1 MDILKM
7 SALELSKNI
16 QSGAISVRE
25 AVDAYISVIEEKDKY
40 INAFITIDKAA
51 LYKRVDEVQAGIGSG
66 KYAGKLVGVP
76 IAIKDNICTKGIRT
90 TCGSKMLENFVPTYN
105 AFAVEKLEE
114 AGLVI
119 IGKTNMDEFAFGCTT
134 EHSAFGATKNPV
146 NTECVPGGSSGGSA
160 AAVAAGMV
168 PLALG
173 SDTGGSVRQ
182 PASHCGVVGFKPSYG
197 SVSRYGLVAFASSM
211 DQIGPMGRNVEDV
224 EALFEIIQEYDDK
237 DSTSVSLKKIRKW
250 NNDLGDNLFNLC
262 GNCKED
268 IDIDVDNET
277 ISNNEIIVGKKI
289 FKEKKSIEA
298 TREIFQGKKI
308 GIPEEYFQEGID
320 EKVKKNVLNVADMLK
335 KSGAIIEYFSL
346 KLWEYVVPTY
356 YIIACG
362 EASSNLERFDGV
374 KYGFRSEDYASLDE
388 MYKKS
393 RTLGFGEEVKRRIM
407 LGAFVLSEGY
417 YDDYYLKAL
426 KVRNLIKKEWDEAL
440 EKYDMILAPVAPTTA
455 PKLKDSMK
463 DFGTDV
469 KQQPLDILKMYM
481 SDVYTVAAN
490 LCGLPA
496 ISVPCRVKDS
506 ACKENGESSNINV
519 DKINNKTENSGHC
532 MPVGVQ
538 FIGKAFDDYK
548 LMNMAAAYEIL
559 REEGE

>member
-1 MDILKM
+1 MDILNM

-16 QSGAISVRE
+16 QSGAISVKE
-25 AVDAYISVIEEKDKY
+25 AVDAYISVIEEKDKD
-40 INAFITIDKAA
+40 INAFITIDKEA

-90 TCGSKMLENFVPTYN
+90 ACGSKMLENFVPTYN
-105 AFAVEKLEE
+105 AFVVEKLEK

-119 IGKTNMDEFAFGCTT
+119 IGKNNMDEFAFGCTT

-224 EALFEIIQEYDDK
+224 TALFDIIQGYDCK
-237 DSTSVSLKKIRKW
+237 DSTCVSLEEIRKC
-250 NNDLGDNLFNLC
+250 NDNVEDNLFNIC
-262 GNCKED
+262 GNSKED
-268 IDIDVDNET
+268 IDIDVDNTTNACE
-277 ISNNEIIVGKKI
+277 KI
-289 FKEKKSIEA
+289 FTDKKSVEA
-298 TREIFQGKKI
+298 ARAIFKGKKI
-308 GIPEEYFQEGID
+308 GIPEEYFKDGID
-320 EKVKKNVLNVADMLK
+320 EEVKNKVFAVADELK
-335 KSGAIIEYFSL
+335 KAGAEVEYFSL

-374 KYGFRSEDYASLDE
+374 KYGIRSENYSNLDE
-388 MYKKS
+388 MYKLS
-393 RTLGFGEEVKRRIM
+393 RTKGFGEEVKRRIM
-407 LGAFVLSEGY
+407 LGTFVLSEGY

-426 KVRNLIKKEWDEAL
+426 KVRNLIKKEFDAAF
-440 EKYDMILAPVAPTTA
+440 EKYDMILSPVAPTIA
-455 PKLKDSMK
+455 PKLRSLEEDLSEEI
-463 DFGTDV
+463 
-469 KQQPLDILKMYM
+469 KQPGFDTLKMYM
-481 SDVYTVAAN
+481 SDVYTVASN
-490 LCGLPA
+490 LCGYPA
-496 ISVPCRVKDS
+496 ISVPCGNERNMAKVS
-506 ACKENGESSNINV
+506 KEM
-519 DKINNKTENSGHC
+519 D

-548 LMNMAAAYEIL
+548 IINMAAAYEIL
-559 REEGE
+559 RGEGE

>member
-1 MDILKM
+1 MDILNM

-16 QSGAISVRE
+16 QAGVISVRE
-25 AVDAYISVIEEKDKY
+25 VVDAYINVIEEKDKE
-40 INAFITIDKAA
+40 INAFITIDKKAV
-51 LYKRVDEVQAGIGSG
+51 YKRVEEVQEGIASG
-66 KYAGKLVGVP
+66 KYKGKLAGVP
-76 IAIKDNICTKGIRT
+76 IAVKDNICTKGIRT
-90 TCGSKMLENFVPTYN
+90 TCASKMLENFVPTYD
-105 AFAVEKLEE
+105 AHVVEKINE

-134 EHSAFGATKNPV
+134 ENSAYGATKNPR

-182 PASHCGVVGFKPSYG
+182 PASYCGVVGFKPSYG

-211 DQIGPMGRNVEDV
+211 DQIGPMGRNVKDV
-224 EALFEIIQEYDDK
+224 EALFEIIQGYDDK
-237 DSTSVSLKKIRKW
+237 DSTSVSLDEMRQ
-250 NNDLGDNLFNLC
+250 
-262 GNCKED
+262 D
-268 IDIDVDNET
+268 IDINEEN
-277 ISNNEIIVGKKI
+277 IDDIC
-289 FKEKKSIEA
+289 
-298 TREIFQGKKI
+298 GKKI
-308 GIPEEYFQEGID
+308 GIPEEYFKEGID
-320 EKVKKNVLNVADMLK
+320 EEVKRNVLNVAEVLK
-335 KSGAIIEYFSL
+335 RAGAIVEYFSL
-346 KLWEYVVPTY
+346 KLSEYVVPTY
-356 YIIACG
+356 YVIACG

-374 KYGFRSEDYASLDE
+374 KYGVRCKDYSSLDE

-407 LGAFVLSEGY
+407 LGTFVLSEGY

-440 EKYDMILAPVAPTTA
+440 EKYDMILTPVAPTTA
-455 PKLKDSMK
+455 PKLKVSIEELDNNGK
-463 DFGTDV
+463 GQANDV
-469 KQQPLDILKMYM
+469 IKMYM
-481 SDVYTVAAN
+481 SDVYTIGAN

-496 ISVPCRVKDS
+496 ISVPC
-506 ACKENGESSNINV
+506 G
-519 DKINNKTENSGHC
+519 GG

-548 LMNMAAAYEIL
+548 LVKLAAAYEIL
-559 REEGE
+559 RGEGE

>member
-1 MDILKM
+1 MDILNM

-16 QSGAISVRE
+16 QSGAISVKE
-25 AVDAYISVIEEKDKY
+25 AVDAYISVIEEKDKD
-40 INAFITIDKAA
+40 INAFITIDKEA

-105 AFAVEKLEE
+105 AFVVEKLEE

-160 AAVAAGMV
+160 AAVAASMV

-211 DQIGPMGRNVEDV
+211 DQIGPIGRNVEDV
-224 EALFEIIQEYDDK
+224 TALFDIIQGYDCK
-237 DSTSVSLKKIRKW
+237 DSTSVSLEEIRKC
-250 NNDLGDNLFNLC
+250 NDNVEDNLFNIC
-262 GNCKED
+262 GNSKED
-268 IDIDVDNET
+268 IDTDVDNITNACE
-277 ISNNEIIVGKKI
+277 KI
-289 FKEKKSIEA
+289 FTDKKSIEA
-298 TREIFQGKKI
+298 ARVILNGKKI
-308 GIPEEYFQEGID
+308 GIPEEYFKDGID
-320 EKVKKNVLNVADMLK
+320 EEVKNKVLAVADELK
-335 KSGAIIEYFSL
+335 KAGAEVEYFSL

-374 KYGFRSEDYASLDE
+374 KYGIRSKNYSNLDE
-388 MYKKS
+388 MYKLS
-393 RTLGFGEEVKRRIM
+393 RTKGFGEEVKRRIM
-407 LGAFVLSEGY
+407 LGTFVLSEGY

-426 KVRNLIKKEWDEAL
+426 KVRNLIKKEFDAAF
-440 EKYDMILAPVAPTTA
+440 EKYDMILSPVAPTTA
-455 PKLKDSMK
+455 PKLRSLEEDLSEEI
-463 DFGTDV
+463 
-469 KQQPLDILKMYM
+469 KQPGFDTLKMYM
-481 SDVYTVAAN
+481 SDVYTVASN
-490 LCGLPA
+490 LCGYPA
-496 ISVPCRVKDS
+496 ISVPCGNERNMAKVS
-506 ACKENGESSNINV
+506 KEM
-519 DKINNKTENSGHC
+519 D

-548 LMNMAAAYEIL
+548 IINMAAAYEIL
-559 REEGE
+559 RGEGE

>member
-1 MDILKM
+1 MDILNM

-16 QSGAISVRE
+16 QSGAISVKE

-40 INAFITIDKAA
+40 INAFITIDKEA
-51 LYKRVDEVQAGIGSG
+51 LYKRVDEVKAGIDSG

-76 IAIKDNICTKGIRT
+76 IAIKDNICTKGTRT

-224 EALFEIIQEYDDK
+224 TALFDIIQGYDCK
-237 DSTSVSLKKIRKW
+237 DSTSVSLEEIRKC
-250 NNDLGDNLFNLC
+250 NDNVEDNLFNIC
-262 GNCKED
+262 GNSKED
-268 IDIDVDNET
+268 IDIDVDNTTNASE
-277 ISNNEIIVGKKI
+277 KI
-289 FKEKKSIEA
+289 FTDKKSIEA
-298 TREIFQGKKI
+298 ARAIFKGKKI
-308 GIPEEYFQEGID
+308 GIPEEYFKDGID
-320 EKVKKNVLNVADMLK
+320 EEVKNKVFAVADELK
-335 KSGAIIEYFSL
+335 KAGAVVEFFSL

-374 KYGFRSEDYASLDE
+374 KYGIRSENYSNLDE
-388 MYKKS
+388 MYKLS
-393 RTLGFGEEVKRRIM
+393 RTKGFGEEVKRRIM
-407 LGAFVLSEGY
+407 LGTFVLSEGY

-426 KVRNLIKKEWDEAL
+426 KVRNLIKKEFDAAF
-440 EKYDMILAPVAPTTA
+440 EKYDMIFSPVAPTTA
-455 PKLKDSMK
+455 PKLRSLEEDLSEEMK
-463 DFGTDV
+463 
-469 KQQPLDILKMYM
+469 QPEFDTLKMYM
-481 SDVYTVAAN
+481 SDVYTVASN
-490 LCGLPA
+490 LCGFPA
-496 ISVPCRVKDS
+496 ISVPCGSERNMAKVS
-506 ACKENGESSNINV
+506 KEM
-519 DKINNKTENSGHC
+519 D

-548 LMNMAAAYEIL
+548 IINMAAAYEIL
-559 REEGE
+559 RGEGE

>member
-1 MDILKM
+1 MDILNM

-16 QSGAISVRE
+16 QSGAISVKE
-25 AVDAYISVIEEKDKY
+25 AVDAYISVIEEKDKD
-40 INAFITIDKAA
+40 INAFITIDKEA

-76 IAIKDNICTKGIRT
+76 IAIKDNVCTKGIRT

-105 AFAVEKLEE
+105 AFVVEKLEE

-224 EALFEIIQEYDDK
+224 TALFDIIQGYDCK
-237 DSTSVSLKKIRKW
+237 DSTSVSLEEIRKC
-250 NNDLGDNLFNLC
+250 NDNVEDNLFNIC
-262 GNCKED
+262 GNSKED
-268 IDIDVDNET
+268 IDIDVDNKTNASE
-277 ISNNEIIVGKKI
+277 KI
-289 FKEKKSIEA
+289 FTDKKSIEA
-298 TREIFQGKKI
+298 ARVILNGKKI
-308 GIPEEYFQEGID
+308 GIPEEYFKDGID
-320 EKVKKNVLNVADMLK
+320 EEVKNKVLAVADELK
-335 KSGAIIEYFSL
+335 KAGAVVEYFSL

-374 KYGFRSEDYASLDE
+374 KYGIRSENYSNLDE
-388 MYKKS
+388 MYKLS
-393 RTLGFGEEVKRRIM
+393 RNQGFGEEVKRRIM
-407 LGAFVLSEGY
+407 LGTFVLSEGY

-426 KVRNLIKKEWDEAL
+426 KVRNLIKKEFDAAF
-440 EKYDMILAPVAPTTA
+440 EKYDMIISPVAPTIA
-455 PKLKDSMK
+455 PKHRSLEEDLSEEI
-463 DFGTDV
+463 
-469 KQQPLDILKMYM
+469 KQPGFDTLKMYM
-481 SDVYTVAAN
+481 SDVYTVASN
-490 LCGLPA
+490 LCGFPA
-496 ISVPCRVKDS
+496 ISVPCGSERNMAKVS
-506 ACKENGESSNINV
+506 KEM
-519 DKINNKTENSGHC
+519 D

-548 LMNMAAAYEIL
+548 IINMAAAYEIL
-559 REEGE
+559 RGEGE

>member
-1 MDILKM
+1 MDILNM

-16 QSGAISVRE
+16 QSGAISVKE
-25 AVDAYISVIEEKDKY
+25 AVDAYISVIEEKDKD
-40 INAFITIDKAA
+40 INAFITIDKEA

-105 AFAVEKLEE
+105 AFVVEKLEE

-197 SVSRYGLVAFASSM
+197 SVSRFGLVAYASSM
-211 DQIGPMGRNVEDV
+211 DQIGPIGRNVEDV
-224 EALFEIIQEYDDK
+224 TALFDIIQGYDCK
-237 DSTSVSLKKIRKW
+237 DSTSVSLEEIRKC
-250 NNDLGDNLFNLC
+250 NDNVEDNLFNIC
-262 GNCKED
+262 GNSKED
-268 IDIDVDNET
+268 IDTDVDNTTNASE
-277 ISNNEIIVGKKI
+277 KI
-289 FKEKKSIEA
+289 FTDKKSIEA
-298 TREIFQGKKI
+298 ARAIFKGKKI
-308 GIPEEYFQEGID
+308 GVPEEYFKDGID
-320 EKVKKNVLNVADMLK
+320 EEVKNKVLAVAEELK
-335 KSGAIIEYFSL
+335 KAGAIIEYFSL

-374 KYGFRSEDYASLDE
+374 KYGIRSENYSNLDE
-388 MYKKS
+388 MYKLS
-393 RTLGFGEEVKRRIM
+393 RNQGFGEEVKRRIM
-407 LGAFVLSEGY
+407 LGTFVLSEGY

-426 KVRNLIKKEWDEAL
+426 KVRNLIKKEFDAAF
-440 EKYDMILAPVAPTTA
+440 EKYDMIISPVAPTTA
-455 PKLKDSMK
+455 PKLRSLEEDLSEEI
-463 DFGTDV
+463 
-469 KQQPLDILKMYM
+469 KQPGFDTLKMYM
-481 SDVYTVAAN
+481 SDVYTVASN
-490 LCGLPA
+490 LCGFPA
-496 ISVPCRVKDS
+496 ISVPCGTERNMAKVS
-506 ACKENGESSNINV
+506 KEMN
-519 DKINNKTENSGHC
+519 

-548 LMNMAAAYEIL
+548 IINMAAAYEIL
-559 REEGE
+559 RGEGE

>member
-1 MDILKM
+1 MDILNM

-16 QSGAISVRE
+16 QSGAISVKE

-40 INAFITIDKAA
+40 INAFITIDKEA
-51 LYKRVDEVQAGIGSG
+51 LYKRVDEVKAGIDSG

-76 IAIKDNICTKGIRT
+76 IAIKDNICTKGTRT

-224 EALFEIIQEYDDK
+224 TALFDIIQGYDCK
-237 DSTSVSLKKIRKW
+237 DSTSVSLEEIRKC
-250 NNDLGDNLFNLC
+250 NDNVEDNLFNIC
-262 GNCKED
+262 GNSKED
-268 IDIDVDNET
+268 IDIDVDNTTNASE
-277 ISNNEIIVGKKI
+277 KI
-289 FKEKKSIEA
+289 FTDKKSIEA
-298 TREIFQGKKI
+298 ARAIFKGKKI
-308 GIPEEYFQEGID
+308 GIPEEYFKDGID
-320 EKVKKNVLNVADMLK
+320 EEVKNKVFAVADELK
-335 KSGAIIEYFSL
+335 KAGAVVEYFSL

-374 KYGFRSEDYASLDE
+374 KYGIRSENYSNLDE
-388 MYKKS
+388 MYKLS
-393 RTLGFGEEVKRRIM
+393 RTKGFGEEVKRRIM
-407 LGAFVLSEGY
+407 LGTFVLSEGY

-426 KVRNLIKKEWDEAL
+426 KVRNLIKKEFDAAF
-440 EKYDMILAPVAPTTA
+440 EKYDMIFSPVAPTTA
-455 PKLKDSMK
+455 PKLRSLEEDLSEEMK
-463 DFGTDV
+463 
-469 KQQPLDILKMYM
+469 QPEFDTLKMYM
-481 SDVYTVAAN
+481 SDVYTVASN
-490 LCGLPA
+490 LCGFPA
-496 ISVPCRVKDS
+496 ISVPCGSERNMAKVS
-506 ACKENGESSNINV
+506 KEM
-519 DKINNKTENSGHC
+519 D

-548 LMNMAAAYEIL
+548 IINMAAAYEIL
-559 REEGE
+559 RGEGE

>member
-1 MDILKM
+1 MDILNM

-16 QSGAISVRE
+16 QSGAISVKE
-25 AVDAYISVIEEKDKY
+25 AVDAYISVIEEKDKD
-40 INAFITIDKAA
+40 INAFITIDKEA

-76 IAIKDNICTKGIRT
+76 IAIKDNVCTKGIRT

-105 AFAVEKLEE
+105 AFVVEKLEE

-224 EALFEIIQEYDDK
+224 TALFDIIQGYDCK
-237 DSTSVSLKKIRKW
+237 DSTCVSLEEIRKC
-250 NNDLGDNLFNLC
+250 NDNVEDNLFNIC
-262 GNCKED
+262 GNSKED
-268 IDIDVDNET
+268 IDIDVDNTTNACE
-277 ISNNEIIVGKKI
+277 KI
-289 FKEKKSIEA
+289 FTDKKSVEA
-298 TREIFQGKKI
+298 ARAIFKGKKI
-308 GIPEEYFQEGID
+308 GVPEEYFKDGID
-320 EKVKKNVLNVADMLK
+320 EEVRNKVFAVADELK
-335 KSGAIIEYFSL
+335 KAGAVVEYFSL

-374 KYGFRSEDYASLDE
+374 KYGIRSENYSNLDE
-388 MYKKS
+388 MYKLS
-393 RTLGFGEEVKRRIM
+393 RTKGFGEEVKRRIM
-407 LGAFVLSEGY
+407 LGTFVLSEGY

-426 KVRNLIKKEWDEAL
+426 KVRNLIKKEFDAAF
-440 EKYDMILAPVAPTTA
+440 EKYDMILSPVAPTIA
-455 PKLKDSMK
+455 PKLRSLEEDLSEEI
-463 DFGTDV
+463 
-469 KQQPLDILKMYM
+469 KQPGFDTLKMYM
-481 SDVYTVAAN
+481 SDVYTVASN
-490 LCGLPA
+490 LCGYPA
-496 ISVPCRVKDS
+496 ISVPCGNERNMAKVS
-506 ACKENGESSNINV
+506 KEM
-519 DKINNKTENSGHC
+519 D

-548 LMNMAAAYEIL
+548 IINMAAAYEIL
-559 REEGE
+559 RGEGE

>member
-1 MDILKM
+1 MDILNM

-16 QSGAISVRE
+16 QSGAISVKE
-25 AVDAYISVIEEKDKY
+25 AVDAYISVIEKKEKD
-40 INAFITIDKAA
+40 INAFITIDKEA
-51 LYKRVDEVQAGIGSG
+51 LYKRVDEVQAGIDSG

-105 AFAVEKLEE
+105 AFVVEKLEE

-182 PASHCGVVGFKPSYG
+182 PVSHCGVVGFKPSYG

-211 DQIGPMGRNVEDV
+211 DQIGPIGRNVEDV
-224 EALFEIIQEYDDK
+224 TALFDIIQGYDCK
-237 DSTSVSLKKIRKW
+237 DSTSVSIEEIRKC
-250 NNDLGDNLFNLC
+250 NDNVEDNLFNIC
-262 GNCKED
+262 GNSKED
-268 IDIDVDNET
+268 IDTDVDNTTNASE
-277 ISNNEIIVGKKI
+277 KI
-289 FKEKKSIEA
+289 FTDKKSIEA
-298 TREIFQGKKI
+298 ARVILNGKKI
-308 GIPEEYFQEGID
+308 GIPEEYFKDGID
-320 EKVKKNVLNVADMLK
+320 EEVKNKVLAVAEELK
-335 KSGAIIEYFSL
+335 KAGAEVEYFSL

-374 KYGFRSEDYASLDE
+374 KYGIRSENYSNLDE
-388 MYKKS
+388 MYKLS
-393 RTLGFGEEVKRRIM
+393 RTKGFGEEVKRRIM
-407 LGAFVLSEGY
+407 LGTFVLSEGY

-426 KVRNLIKKEWDEAL
+426 KVRNLIKKEFDAAF
-440 EKYDMILAPVAPTTA
+440 EKYDMIISPVAPTTA
-455 PKLKDSMK
+455 PKLRSLEEDLSEEMK
-463 DFGTDV
+463 
-469 KQQPLDILKMYM
+469 QPGFDTLKMYM
-481 SDVYTVAAN
+481 SDVYTVASN
-490 LCGLPA
+490 LCGFPA
-496 ISVPCRVKDS
+496 ISVPCGNERNMAKVS
-506 ACKENGESSNINV
+506 KEM
-519 DKINNKTENSGHC
+519 D

-548 LMNMAAAYEIL
+548 IINMAAAYEIL
-559 REEGE
+559 RGEGE

>member
-1 MDILKM
+1 MDILNM

-16 QSGAISVRE
+16 QSGAISVKE
-25 AVDAYISVIEEKDKY
+25 AVDAYISVIEEKDKD
-40 INAFITIDKAA
+40 INAFITIDKEA

-105 AFAVEKLEE
+105 AFVVEKLEK

-168 PLALG
+168 SLALG

-224 EALFEIIQEYDDK
+224 TALFDIIQGYDCK
-237 DSTSVSLKKIRKW
+237 DSTCVSLEEIRKC
-250 NNDLGDNLFNLC
+250 NDNVEDNLFNIC
-262 GNCKED
+262 GNSKED
-268 IDIDVDNET
+268 IDIDVDNTTNACE
-277 ISNNEIIVGKKI
+277 KI
-289 FKEKKSIEA
+289 FTDKKSVEA
-298 TREIFQGKKI
+298 ARAIFKGKKI
-308 GIPEEYFQEGID
+308 GVPEEYFKDGID
-320 EKVKKNVLNVADMLK
+320 EEVKNKVFAVADELK
-335 KSGAIIEYFSL
+335 KAGAVVEYFSL

-374 KYGFRSEDYASLDE
+374 KYGIRSENYSNLDE
-388 MYKKS
+388 MYKLS
-393 RTLGFGEEVKRRIM
+393 RTKGFGEEVKRRIM
-407 LGAFVLSEGY
+407 LGTFVLSEGY

-426 KVRNLIKKEWDEAL
+426 KVRNLIKKEFDAAF
-440 EKYDMILAPVAPTTA
+440 EKYDMILSPVAPTTA
-455 PKLKDSMK
+455 PKLRSLEEDLSEEI
-463 DFGTDV
+463 
-469 KQQPLDILKMYM
+469 KQPGFDTLKMYM
-481 SDVYTVAAN
+481 SDVYTVASN
-490 LCGLPA
+490 LCGYPA
-496 ISVPCRVKDS
+496 ISVPCGNERNMAKVS
-506 ACKENGESSNINV
+506 KEM
-519 DKINNKTENSGHC
+519 D

-548 LMNMAAAYEIL
+548 IINMAAAYEIL
-559 REEGE
+559 RGEGE

>member
-1 MDILKM
+1 MDILNM

-16 QSGAISVRE
+16 QSGAISVKE
-25 AVDAYISVIEEKDKY
+25 AVDAYISVIEEKDKD
-40 INAFITIDKAA
+40 INAFITIDKEA

-105 AFAVEKLEE
+105 AFVVEKLEK

-211 DQIGPMGRNVEDV
+211 DQIGPIGRNVEDV
-224 EALFEIIQEYDDK
+224 TALFDIIQGYDCK
-237 DSTSVSLKKIRKW
+237 DSTSVSLEEIRKC
-250 NNDLGDNLFNLC
+250 NDNVEDNLFNIC
-262 GNCKED
+262 GNSKED
-268 IDIDVDNET
+268 IDIDVDNTTNASE
-277 ISNNEIIVGKKI
+277 KI
-289 FKEKKSIEA
+289 FTDKKSIEA
-298 TREIFQGKKI
+298 ARAIFKGKKI
-308 GIPEEYFQEGID
+308 GVPEEYFKDGID
-320 EKVKKNVLNVADMLK
+320 EEVKNKVFTVADELK
-335 KSGAIIEYFSL
+335 KAGAEVEYFSL

-374 KYGFRSEDYASLDE
+374 KYGIRSENYSNLDE
-388 MYKKS
+388 MYKLS
-393 RTLGFGEEVKRRIM
+393 RTKGFGEEVKRRIM
-407 LGAFVLSEGY
+407 LGTFVLSEGY

-426 KVRNLIKKEWDEAL
+426 KVRNLIKKEFDAAF
-440 EKYDMILAPVAPTTA
+440 EKYDMILSPVAPTTA
-455 PKLKDSMK
+455 PKLRSLEEDLSEEI
-463 DFGTDV
+463 
-469 KQQPLDILKMYM
+469 KQPGFDTLKMYM
-481 SDVYTVAAN
+481 SDVYTVALN
-490 LCGLPA
+490 LCGYPA
-496 ISVPCRVKDS
+496 ISVPCGTERNMAKVS
-506 ACKENGESSNINV
+506 KEMN
-519 DKINNKTENSGHC
+519 

-548 LMNMAAAYEIL
+548 IINMAAAYEIL
-559 REEGE
+559 RGEGE

>member
-1 MDILKM
+1 MDILNM

-16 QSGAISVRE
+16 QSGAISVKE
-25 AVDAYISVIEEKDKY
+25 AVDAYISVIEEKDKD
-40 INAFITIDKAA
+40 INAFITIDKEA
-51 LYKRVDEVQAGIGSG
+51 LYKRVDEVQAGIDSG
-66 KYAGKLVGVP
+66 KYVGKLVGVP
-76 IAIKDNICTKGIRT
+76 IAIKDNICTKGITT

-105 AFAVEKLEE
+105 AFVVEKLEE

-146 NTECVPGGSSGGSA
+146 NKECVPGGSSGGSA

-224 EALFEIIQEYDDK
+224 TALYDIIQGYDSK
-237 DSTSVSLKKIRKW
+237 DSTCAKLEYRKKINAVGNEKCCDE
-250 NNDLGDNLFNLC
+250 NILDELKEDISVDLC
-262 GNCKED
+262 GNSKED
-268 IDIDVDNET
+268 IDIDVDNITNACE
-277 ISNNEIIVGKKI
+277 KI
-289 FKEKKSIEA
+289 FTDKKSIEA
-298 TREIFQGKKI
+298 ARAIFKGKKI
-308 GIPEEYFQEGID
+308 GIPEEYFKDGID
-320 EKVKKNVLNVADMLK
+320 EEVKNKVLAVADELK
-335 KSGAIIEYFSL
+335 KAGAVVEYFSL
-346 KLWEYVVPTY
+346 KLWEYVVPAY

-374 KYGFRSEDYASLDE
+374 KYGYRSDKYSSLDE
-388 MYKKS
+388 MYRIS
-393 RTLGFGEEVKRRIM
+393 RTQGFGEEVKRRIM
-407 LGAFVLSEGY
+407 LGTFVLSEGY

-426 KVRNLIKKEWDEAL
+426 KVRNLIKKEFDTAF
-440 EKYDMILAPVAPTTA
+440 EKYDMILSPVAPTIA
-455 PKLKDSMK
+455 PKLRSLEEYFSEDMK
-463 DFGTDV
+463 QSGFDT
-469 KQQPLDILKMYM
+469 LKMYM

-490 LCGLPA
+490 LCGFPA
-496 ISVPCRVKDS
+496 ISVPCGS
-506 ACKENGESSNINV
+506 ECKVAKASNEI
-519 DKINNKTENSGHC
+519 D

-548 LMNMAAAYEIL
+548 IINMAAAYEIL
-559 REEGE
+559 RGEGE

>member
-1 MDILKM
+1 MDILNM

-16 QSGAISVRE
+16 QSGAISVKE
-25 AVDAYISVIEEKDKY
+25 AVDAYISVIEEKDKD
-40 INAFITIDKAA
+40 INAFITIDKEA

-105 AFAVEKLEE
+105 AFVVEKLEE

-224 EALFEIIQEYDDK
+224 TALFDIIQGYDCK
-237 DSTSVSLKKIRKW
+237 DSTCAKLEYRKKINAVGNEKCCDE
-250 NNDLGDNLFNLC
+250 NILDELKEDISVDLC
-262 GNCKED
+262 GNSKED
-268 IDIDVDNET
+268 IDTDVDNTTNASE
-277 ISNNEIIVGKKI
+277 KI
-289 FKEKKSIEA
+289 FTDKKSIEA
-298 TREIFQGKKI
+298 ARAIFIGKKI
-308 GIPEEYFQEGID
+308 GIPEEYFKDGID
-320 EKVKKNVLNVADMLK
+320 EEVKNKVLAVADELK
-335 KSGAIIEYFSL
+335 KAGAVVEYFSL

-374 KYGFRSEDYASLDE
+374 KYGIRSENYSNLDE
-388 MYKKS
+388 MYKLS
-393 RTLGFGEEVKRRIM
+393 RTKGFGEEVKRRIM
-407 LGAFVLSEGY
+407 LGTFVLSEGY

-426 KVRNLIKKEWDEAL
+426 KVRNLIKKEFDAAF
-440 EKYDMILAPVAPTTA
+440 EKYDMIISPVAPTTA
-455 PKLKDSMK
+455 PKLRSLEEDLSEEI
-463 DFGTDV
+463 
-469 KQQPLDILKMYM
+469 KQPGFDTLKMYM
-481 SDVYTVAAN
+481 SDVYTVASN
-490 LCGLPA
+490 LCGFPA
-496 ISVPCRVKDS
+496 ISVPCGSERNMAKVS
-506 ACKENGESSNINV
+506 KEM
-519 DKINNKTENSGHC
+519 D

-548 LMNMAAAYEIL
+548 IINMAAAYEIL
-559 REEGE
+559 RGEGE